1 MKITEYSRNRI
12 LCTFAEWE
20 VDKDFAHPIYN
31 YLVFGYSPG
40 SCFTA
45 VLANDFMAAIG
56 SSHPSNTVQA
66 FKALVGWINDHM
78 PAECYGSYERVK
90 AWTKADDKFRRTIL
104 EKYKLVFSQEDEV
117 MLALKGAPVLEP
129 ILL

>member
-1 MKITEYSRNRI
+1 MKISEHSRNRI
-12 LCTFAEWE
+12 LHTFAEWE
-20 VDKDFAHPIYN
+20 VDKEFAHPMYN
-31 YLVFGYSPG
+31 YLIFGWSPG

-45 VLANDFMAAIG
+45 VLANDFLGAMA
-56 SSHPSNTVQA
+56 SSHPSNTVRA
-66 FKALVGWINDHM
+66 FKALAGWINDHV

-90 AWTKADDKFRRTIL
+90 AWTKADDTARRTIL

-117 MLALKGAPVLEP
+117 MLILKGTPVHEP